1 MLLSSPFCYFSDGHL
16 AVTDA
21 NLVLGRILPEWV
33 CCIYYL
39 YFVFFSVGEQNISKT
54 LKVVSIFFRYFPNIF
69 GPGQDE
75 PLDKQGSYKAFQK
88 LSDEVSSF
96 VCVKSVQM
104 RSYFWSVFSCIRTEY
119 RKMQTRN
126 NSVFELFSSSVNF
139 QVLLFFIFSNCLT
152 MKNLLILRK
161 RFK

>member
-104 RSYFWSVFSCIRTEY
+104 RSYSCIRTEY
-119 RKMQTRN
+119 RKMRTRN